1 MSCPSK
7 QLERKLLST
16 ALAAVM
22 AAQATGCATPGFF
35 AIPEV
40 TITEVYDD
48 NLFYASESEDETSDF
63 ITRVSPALEVGYE
76 SETLSLTGSYRFDAE
91 AYASESDLNDAQ
103 VRQFADLGV
112 EYLPTD
118 RLTLSALADY
128 TKTDTPLDLTLI
140 PGGSIPGLLLGRA
153 EAERTMI
160 HSEGN
165 YRLTPLVTGSL
176 AATWTDEELEDV
188 GTSDTSALE
197 AWFDQRLS
205 ETNSLSYGYLYREY
219 RFDQFGING
228 ELGPSLTRGSTQDSN
243 TPWIGL
249 THQFN
254 ARSRVVGRA
263 GPRFNDGSV
272 DPFVLISF
280 QHQIDEGEVRVEY
293 QRDEST
299 LLGEPRKLDLEALY
313 ATISR
318 RFGTRL
324 DVQITPGYARLD
336 QPDSSVDIY
345 NLGLGA
351 VYKINEAVFLTASY
365 DFNYQEVDADLGGS
379 IDVSRNVIQL
389 GVRFTYPRREPR
401 VSP

>member
-1 MSCPSK
+1 MSNPSEFP
-7 QLERKLLST
+7 ERKLLAVAMAT
-16 ALAAVM
+16 VM
-22 AAQATGCATPGFF
+22 AAHATGCATPGLY

-48 NLFYASESEDETSDF
+48 NLFYAIEDEQSDF

-76 SETLSLTGSYRFDAE
+76 SETLSWNGNYRFDAE
-91 AYASESDLNDAQ
+91 AYASESDLNSSN
-103 VRQFADLGV
+103 VRQFGDLAV
-112 EYLPTD
+112 EYLPTE
-118 RLTLSALADY
+118 RLSLSALADY
-128 TKTDTPLDLTLI
+128 TKTDTPLDLSLI
-140 PGGSIPGLLLGRA
+140 PGGSIPGLLLERA
-153 EAERTMI
+153 EAERI
-160 HSEGN
+160 LLHSEAS
-165 YRLTPLVTGSL
+165 YRLTSLVTGSL
-176 AATWTDEELEDV
+176 AATWTDEELVDV
-188 GTSDTSALE
+188 GESDTSALE
-197 AWFDQRLS
+197 LWFDQRLS
-205 ETNSLSYGYLYREY
+205 EVNSLSYGYLYRQY
-219 RFDQFGING
+219 RFDEFGEG
-228 ELGPSLTRGSTQDSN
+228 ELEPSVTRGATQESN

-254 ARSRVVGRA
+254 ARSRVVARA

-280 QHQIDEGEVRVEY
+280 QHKFDEGAVRVEY

-299 LLGEPRKLDLEALY
+299 LLGEPTKLDLQALY
-313 ATISR
+313 ASISR

-324 DVQITPGYARLD
+324 DVQVTPGYARLD

-351 VYKINEAVFLTASY
+351 VYKVNEAVFLTASY
-365 DFNYQEVDADLGGS
+365 DFNYQDVNVALGES

-401 VSP
+401 VAP